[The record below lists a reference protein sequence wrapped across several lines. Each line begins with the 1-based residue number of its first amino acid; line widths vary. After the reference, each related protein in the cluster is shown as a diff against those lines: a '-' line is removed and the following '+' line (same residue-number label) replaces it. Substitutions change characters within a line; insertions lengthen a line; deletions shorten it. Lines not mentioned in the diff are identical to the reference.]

1 MPDVQIESERVEVT
15 SQSESTVE
23 GGTEESKSGLKTYEL
38 IPGRVMLTT
47 RHTPPTEE
55 VDRRNWVEERYGLR
69 LVPIEEVIRNRTNTQ
84 GQ

>member
-1 MPDVQIESERVEVT
+1 MSDVQVKSKRVEDT
-15 SQSESTVE
+15 SQSESPIE
-23 GGTEESKSGLKTYEL
+23 GGTKEGKGEVKTYEL

-47 RHTPPTEE
+47 RHTLPTEE
-55 VDRRNWVEERYGLR
+55 VDRRNFVEEHYGLR